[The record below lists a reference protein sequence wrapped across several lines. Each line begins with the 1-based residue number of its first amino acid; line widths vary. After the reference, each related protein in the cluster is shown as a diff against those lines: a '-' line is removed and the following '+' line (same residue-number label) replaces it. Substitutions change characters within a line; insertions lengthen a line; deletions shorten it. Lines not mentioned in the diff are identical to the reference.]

1 MTAASVMRVR
11 PVLALLAVAL
21 LLAGCGRAQGVADT
35 RRALE
40 GSGYHDVEVIL
51 RTGGG
56 IGVARVEVAAGG
68 PPADTAARV
77 AWTTL
82 PVRFDQLVVALG
94 DETAAF
100 SYEDLAGRFGPRDSS
115 LDGRQIDEEVVRSG
129 LKLMLLLSGAALLS
143 VGAVVVTGLLAL
155 KAARRARA
163 AGASR

>member
-1 MTAASVMRVR
+1 MKRLT
-11 PVLALLAVAL
+11 ALLAVVVV
-21 LLAGCGRAQGVADT
+21 LAGCGRAEGVADT

-40 GSGYHDVEVIL
+40 GAGYRDVAVIL

-56 IGVARVEVAAGG
+56 IGVARVEAAAGA
-68 PPADTAARV
+68 PPAETAAQT

-82 PVRFDQLVVALG
+82 PVRCDQLVVALG

-100 SYEDLAGRFGPRDSS
+100 SYEDLAGRFGPRDAS

-143 VGAVVVTGLLAL
+143 VGAVGVTGVMAL

-163 AGASR
+163 AGASRR

>member
-1 MTAASVMRVR
+1 MKRLAALV
-11 PVLALLAVAL
+11 AVVL

-35 RRALE
+35 RRVLE
-40 GSGYHDVEVIL
+40 DSGYRDVEVIL

-56 IGVARVEVAAGG
+56 IGVARLEAAPGA
-68 PPADTAARV
+68 PPAETAARV

-94 DETAAF
+94 DQTAAF
-100 SYEDLAGRFGPRDSS
+100 SYEELAGRFGPRDSS

-163 AGASR
+163 AGAAPR

>member
-1 MTAASVMRVR
+1 MQR
-11 PVLALLAVAL
+11 LVAL
-21 LLAGCGRAQGVADT
+21 FAVVVLLAGCGRAEGVADT

-40 GSGYHDVEVIL
+40 GAGYRSVEVIL

-56 IGVARVEVAAGG
+56 IGVARVEAAPGA
-68 PPADTAARV
+68 PPAETAAQV

-94 DETAAF
+94 DQTAAF
-100 SYEDLAGRFGPRDSS
+100 SYEELAGRFGPRDSS

-129 LKLMLLLSGAALLS
+129 LRLMLLLSGAALLS

-155 KAARRARA
+155 KAAGRVRA
-163 AGASR
+163 AGANR

>member
-1 MTAASVMRVR
+1 MKRLA
-11 PVLALLAVAL
+11 ALLAVVVL
-21 LLAGCGRAQGVADT
+21 VAGCGRAEGVADT

-40 GSGYHDVEVIL
+40 DSGYRDVEVIL

-56 IGVARVEVAAGG
+56 IGVARVEAAAGA
-68 PPADTAARV
+68 PPAETAAGV

-94 DETAAF
+94 DQTATF

-155 KAARRARA
+155 KAARRART
-163 AGASR
+163 AGASRR

>member
-1 MTAASVMRVR
+1 MKRLA
-11 PVLALLAVAL
+11 ALLAVVL
-21 LLAGCGRAQGVADT
+21 LLTGCGRAQGVADT

-40 GSGYHDVEVIL
+40 DSGYRDVEVVL

-56 IGVARVEVAAGG
+56 IGVARLEAAPGA
-68 PPADTAARV
+68 PPAETAARV

-82 PVRFDQLVVALG
+82 PVRFDQLVVAVG
-94 DETAAF
+94 DQTAAF
-100 SYEDLAGRFGPRDSS
+100 SYEDLAGRFGPRDAS

-163 AGASR
+163 AANRR